1 MIVVSKGEAFESGC
15 VADGANTQGIGGHL
29 RERHEDFLVEEIPLY
44 EPSGEGEHVYLF
56 VEKQGLATLELARL
70 IARHFGVRQRDVGYA
85 GLKDKRAITR
95 QLLSVW
101 MPGRALEDVPSL
113 DDSRVA
119 ILWADRHT
127 NKLRRGHLKGNR
139 FSIRVRGVPIQAVIH
154 TQRTLERL
162 GREGLPNR
170 FGEQRFGF
178 LGNNHLVGRA
188 LVLGRSDEA
197 LAHLLGPNTAQPDAQ
212 AEGRKLYETGRF
224 SEAKGEFH
232 HSLRT
237 ERAALEALARG
248 ASAEHALQQIDRSA
262 RSFYISA
269 FQSAVFNAVLSA
281 RETAGT
287 LGTLAAGDLAFMHA
301 SRATFSVGDKELAD
315 PEMAGRISR
324 FEVSP
329 SGPMWGTTMRKAGGE
344 AARTELETLHAVGV
358 DEAALERFSEAGGEI
373 EGDRRP
379 LRVPVIDP
387 EVEGG
392 ADEHGTFV
400 RCAFELP
407 RGCFATSVMREIMGT
422 DTPDDNRNNA

>member
-1 MIVVSKGEAFESGC
+1 MIVGNETEAFESGC
-15 VADGANTQGIGGHL
+15 VPGGAETLGIGGRL
-29 RERHEDFLVEEIPLY
+29 RERYEDFLVEEIPLY

-56 VEKQGLATLELARL
+56 VEKQGMATLELARL

-101 MPGRALEDVPSL
+101 MPGRAIEDVPSL
-113 DDSRVA
+113 DDTRVA

-139 FSIRVRGVPIQAVIH
+139 FSIRVRGVPIQAVLH
-154 TQRTLERL
+154 AQRILTRL
-162 GREGLPNR
+162 GSEGMPNR

-188 LVLGRSDEA
+188 LVLERWDEA
-197 LAHLLGPNTAQPDAQ
+197 LAHLLGPNAAHPDAQ

-224 SEAKGEFH
+224 AEAKGEFH
-232 HSLRT
+232 HSLRA
-237 ERAALEALARG
+237 ERAVLEALARG
-248 ASAEHALQQIDRSA
+248 ASAEQSLQRIDRTA

-281 RETAGT
+281 REAAET

-301 SRATFSVGDKELAD
+301 SRATFAVGEKELSV
-315 PEMAGRISR
+315 PEMPGRIAR

-329 SGPMWGTTMRKAGGE
+329 SGPMWGTTMRRAGGE
-344 AARTELETLHAVGV
+344 VARTELETLHAVGV

-373 EGDRRP
+373 EGDRRA

-392 ADEHGTFV
+392 ADEHGPFV

-422 DTPDDNRNNA
+422 DTHDEHRNNA